1 MANTVQNCFT
11 TWGAL
16 PNAELQTIAQ
26 QIMQLGG
33 DGQAVLAVLW
43 SSQEAEEIDLARPT
57 VQWLDDRCLI
67 VETAWTKADAMQDR
81 LTLALSRI
89 DPHAVVANNY
99 LEEFGAFLGT
109 HITVM
114 TDEGVLEFEANG
126 SCEPEADPEAHQ
138 KEMRA
143 FLSESFDACQR
154 KLSVTLPR
162 TAAKLADA
170 GPLPLMAKCIHPP

>member
-1 MANTVQNCFT
+1 MANIVLNCFT
-11 TWGAL
+11 TCGAL

-43 SSQEAEEIDLARPT
+43 SGQEADGLDLARPT
-57 VQWLDDRCLI
+57 VRWLGDHHLN

-89 DPHAVVANNY
+89 DPHALVANNY

-109 HITVM
+109 RITVM
-114 TDEGVLEFEANG
+114 TDEGVVAFEANG
-126 SCEPEADPEAHQ
+126 SLEPEADPDIHQ
-138 KEMRA
+138 KEART
-143 FLSESFDACQR
+143 FLLESFDACR
-154 KLSVTLPR
+154 
-162 TAAKLADA
+162 
-170 GPLPLMAKCIHPP
+170 